1 MQYQVDPMLQ
11 TQETH
16 FQIVQKYIFLIS
28 ESSSMSITIAK
39 ACKPFRSIKILKKMA
54 KKLIFGCLG
63 HSKRHF
69 CGN

>member
-1 MQYQVDPMLQ
+1 MPLIIDMTVQYDLIMQYQVDPMLQ

-39 ACKPFRSIKILKKMA
+39 ACKPFRSIKILKK
-54 KKLIFGCLG
+54 I
-63 HSKRHF
+63 
-69 CGN
+69 N